1 MPPSA
6 GACQTTSACD
16 SPDCGRAGRRSS
28 IITAIGCRRAIAGST
43 RSPVSGAATVTGVGT
58 AVGVA
63 TGVGLGDAVGE
74 AVVVG
79 SVVAVDAGGTL
90 AWATGEGLG
99 DPPMIPSAFA
109 PTTMTRT
116 R

>member
-28 IITAIGCRRAIAGST
+28 IITAIGCRRAMAAST
-43 RSPVSGAATVTGVGT
+43 SSPVSGAATLTGVGT
-58 AVGVA
+58 
-63 TGVGLGDAVGE
+63 GVGPGDGEGERVGDTVGDAPTVG
-74 AVVVG
+74 AT
-79 SVVAVDAGGTL
+79 VASADGGTL

-99 DPPMIPSAFA
+99 WPPMIP
-109 PTTMTRT
+109 
-116 R
+116 